1 MSSFESRLALF
12 LNGATPALLDEPHV
26 RLAPADLALVDAEEH
41 RRVAAERGRL
51 ERALSKQRWHE
62 RHRDSHNERQ
72 RQLYHK
78 RCGREVAP
86 PKRAAISSPV
96 TSSAPPCM

>member
-1 MSSFESRLALF
+1 M
-12 LNGATPALLDEPHV
+12 
-26 RLAPADLALVDAEEH
+26 VDT
-41 RRVAAERGRL
+41 
-51 ERALSKQRWHE
+51 LSKQRWHE

-86 PKRAAISSPV
+86 PKRAYEQRKRRGLPEAQTVRIERRVVVV
-96 TSSAPPCM
+96 TFD